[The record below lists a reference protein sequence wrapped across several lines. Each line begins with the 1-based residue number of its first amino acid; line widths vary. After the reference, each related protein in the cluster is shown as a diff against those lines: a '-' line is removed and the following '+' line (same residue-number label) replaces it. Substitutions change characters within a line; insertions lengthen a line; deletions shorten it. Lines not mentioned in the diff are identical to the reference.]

1 MSETI
6 KAEVVIV
13 GAGPAGLCA
22 ATLPV
27 VASRSVVL
35 IDDNPRPGGQIWRAE
50 KGRTEDFAGRMIQ
63 KLSEHEN
70 FHRMPGTQVFGVNG
84 KSLLCE
90 SPSGVIR
97 IEFEKLIIATGAR
110 ELLLPFPGWT
120 LPNVFGAGGLQALV
134 KGGLDVS
141 GKRIVIAGTGPLL
154 LAVANYLRS
163 KGARVLLIAEQAPR
177 SRILR
182 FGLGLWRSPLKLFE
196 AISLAAKLLA
206 TRSVYDSYV
215 IRAEGDERLR
225 SVTARIGAKTETIEC
240 DMLGVGFHLVPNT
253 ELAELLGCE
262 IKNGA
267 VVVDKFQRTTVE
279 NVWCAGES
287 TGISGVEGAMV
298 EGNIVAGS
306 VGGSSDLPPFFWW
319 SRLQRRFADRMNRCY
334 ELREELRHLADDDTI
349 VCRCEDATFGEMSKF
364 DSFRAA
370 KLQTRCGMG
379 ACRGRICGSAS
390 RFLFGWEPDSARPPI
405 FPVRVS
411 SLAGEDQSVE

>member
-1 MSETI
+1 MSESI

-22 ATLPV
+22 ATGPV

-50 KGRTEDFAGRMIQ
+50 KGRTEDLAGRMIH

-70 FHRMPGTQVFGVNG
+70 FRRMPGTHVFGIDGN
-84 KSLLCE
+84 SLLCE
-90 SPSGVIR
+90 SPGGDVR
-97 IEFEKLIIATGAR
+97 VEFEKLIIATGAR

-182 FGLGLWRSPLKLFE
+182 FGLGLWRSPLKFVE
-196 AISLAAKLLA
+196 AVWYSAKLLT

-215 IRAEGDERLR
+215 VRAEGDERLR
-225 SVTARIGAKTETIEC
+225 SVTVRIGAKTETIEC

-253 ELAELLGCE
+253 ELAELFGCE
-262 IKNGA
+262 IRNGA
-267 VVVDKFQRTTVE
+267 VVVDEFQRTTVE
-279 NVWCAGES
+279 NVWCAGEP
-287 TGISGVEGAMV
+287 TGISGLESSLLEGT
-298 EGNIVAGS
+298 IAGS
-306 VGGSSDLPPFFWW
+306 SAMGAPDSGRFL
-319 SRLQRRFADRMNRCY
+319 RRNRRIRRIADRMNRCY
-334 ELREELRHLADDDTI
+334 ELREELRRLADNATI

-364 DSFRAA
+364 DGFRAA

-390 RFLFGWEPDSARPPI
+390 RFLFGWEADSARPPI

-411 SLAGEDQSVE
+411 SLAGED

>member
-50 KGRTEDFAGRMIQ
+50 KGRTEDFAGRMIH

-70 FHRMPGTQVFGVNG
+70 FRRKSGTQVFGVDGN
-84 KSLLCE
+84 SLLCE

-182 FGLGLWRSPLKLFE
+182 FGLGLWRSPLKFVE
-196 AISLAAKLLA
+196 AVWYSAKLLT

-215 IRAEGDERLR
+215 VRADGVERLR
-225 SVTARIGAKTETIEC
+225 SVTVRIGAKTETIEC

-267 VVVDKFQRTTVE
+267 VVVDELQRTTVE
-279 NVWCAGES
+279 NVWCAGEP
-287 TGISGVEGAMV
+287 TGIAGVGAALIEG
-298 EGNIVAGS
+298 EIAGKAS
-306 VGGSSDLPPFFWW
+306 VGIETRQLARRVSKHKRFGESMSSCF
-319 SRLQRRFADRMNRCY
+319 

-364 DSFRAA
+364 ESFRSA

-390 RFLFGWEPDSARPPI
+390 RFLFGWEADSARPPI